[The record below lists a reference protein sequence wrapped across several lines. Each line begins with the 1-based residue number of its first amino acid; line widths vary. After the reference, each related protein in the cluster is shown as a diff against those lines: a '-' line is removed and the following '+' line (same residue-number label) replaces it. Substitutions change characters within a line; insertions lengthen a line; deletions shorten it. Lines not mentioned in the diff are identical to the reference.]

1 LETRQIEFLD
11 ALIETAQRGKP
22 TLVSLIRQA
31 VDDFISGELARPGV
45 RAQVEKYLKERRNVI
60 TLREVK
66 TDIEGR

>member
-31 VDDFISGELARPGV
+31 VDDFISSELARPGV
-45 RAQVEKYLKERRNVI
+45 RAQVEKYLKERRNVV

-66 TDIEGR
+66 TDTEGR